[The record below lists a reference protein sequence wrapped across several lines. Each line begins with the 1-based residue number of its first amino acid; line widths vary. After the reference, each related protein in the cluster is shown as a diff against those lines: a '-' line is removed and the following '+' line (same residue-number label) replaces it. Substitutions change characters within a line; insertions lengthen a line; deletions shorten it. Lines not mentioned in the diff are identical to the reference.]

1 MLSHGDYGFW
11 THFTSDAGSI
21 PAGLPTITL
30 IDRIMITEDINRVE
44 LRGRIG
50 LVGIS
55 DSNGT
60 ARMSLCT
67 NRVCKDPVAGAI
79 VETTWHNVRVDCH
92 TVDLDELKKGRVAHV
107 WGYYRTNRFTAS
119 DGTELLSSEVR
130 ATKCEIEDE

>member
-1 MLSHGDYGFW
+1 
-11 THFTSDAGSI
+11 
-21 PAGLPTITL
+21 
-30 IDRIMITEDINRVE
+30 MITEDINRVE